1 MPRSGLPGLRNERT
15 GRRLPTREVARRRG
29 GSAVSNRPPIRHF
42 AILRYRKTGPLRY
55 LSHLDLNRA
64 IDRAVRRAGLPVK
77 YSQGYNP
84 SAQIGYAH
92 AMPTGMAGE
101 RELCQIELERP
112 LPADDVHRALCEQ
125 LPENLRPIQTEVV
138 SGERRK
144 HISGSTVA
152 EYEVELTADDSVDLS
167 DLRQVV
173 GELLNAGELPI
184 VRETKSRTRNIDIR
198 PGIYQLQV
206 FEPRPDTD
214 DVCSGPRIRMKLA
227 LPQQQLVKPS
237 EVVECIERRLAGLK
251 GQDIR
256 LRTGVVTRLDL
267 Q

>member
-1 MPRSGLPGLRNERT
+1 VSG
-15 GRRLPTREVARRRG
+15 
-29 GSAVSNRPPIRHF
+29 RPPIRHF
-42 AILRYRKTGPLRY
+42 AILRYRKAGPLRF

-112 LPADDVHRALCEQ
+112 LPADEVHRALVEQ
-125 LPENLRPIQTEVV
+125 LPEHLCPVETRVV

-144 HISGSTVA
+144 HISGSEVA
-152 EYEVELTADDSVDLS
+152 EYEIELAPDAPDFEVLVRAAEQ
-167 DLRQVV
+167 LP
-173 GELLNAGELPI
+173 NAGTLDV

-198 PGIYQLQV
+198 PGIYELTV
-206 FEPRPDTD
+206 LEPRPGDAD
-214 DVCSGPRIRMKLA
+214 GPSGPRIRMKLA
-227 LPQQQLVKPS
+227 LPQEQLVKPS
-237 EVVECIERRLAGLK
+237 EVVECLERQLERLTD
-251 GQDIR
+251 QDIR
-256 LRTGVVTRLDL
+256 LEQRVVTRLDL

>member
-1 MPRSGLPGLRNERT
+1 
-15 GRRLPTREVARRRG
+15 
-29 GSAVSNRPPIRHF
+29 VSNRPPIRHF
-42 AILRYRKTGPLRY
+42 AILRYRKCGPLRY

-64 IDRAVRRAGLPVK
+64 IDRAVRRAGLPVR

-112 LPADDVHRALCEQ
+112 VPADEVHRALVKQ
-125 LPENLRPIQTEVV
+125 LPENLCPVETEVV

-152 EYEVELTADDSVDLS
+152 EYEIELKPHAGIDFDTMRQAVDEVL
-167 DLRQVV
+167 D
-173 GELLNAGELPI
+173 AGELPI

-198 PGIYQLQV
+198 PGIHQLTV
-206 FEPRPDTD
+206 SEPRPEAE
-214 DVCSGPRIRMKLA
+214 SAGMRLRMKLA
-227 LPQQQLVKPS
+227 LPQEELVKPS
-237 EVVECIERRLAGLK
+237 EVIECIERRLAGLTD
-251 GQDIR
+251 QDVR
-256 LRTGVVTRLDL
+256 LEQRVVTRLDL

>member
-1 MPRSGLPGLRNERT
+1 MSE
-15 GRRLPTREVARRRG
+15 
-29 GSAVSNRPPIRHF
+29 RPPIRHF
-42 AILRYRKTGPLRY
+42 AILRYRKAGPLRY

-92 AMPTGMAGE
+92 AMPTGMAGA

-112 LPADDVHRALCEQ
+112 LPADEVHRALCEQ
-125 LPENLRPIQTEVV
+125 LPEDLCPVETEVV

-152 EYEVELTADDSVDLS
+152 EYEIELAPDESFGVADLKEAAD
-167 DLRQVV
+167 Q
-173 GELLNAGELPI
+173 LLEAGSLPV

-198 PGIYQLQV
+198 PGISQLQV
-206 FEPRPDTD
+206 FGPRPSD
-214 DVCSGPRIRMKLA
+214 DDECPGPRIRMKLA
-227 LPQQQLVKPS
+227 LPQEQLVKPS
-237 EVVECIERRLAGLK
+237 EVVECIQRRLSGLK

-256 LRTGVVTRLDL
+256 LTTGVVTRLDL
-267 Q
+267 K